1 MDRKTLDKMVP
12 VTELA
17 QRTSA
22 IVQEVE
28 DGDFKYVVKRNKVVA
43 VVMNIEI
50 LLAIKELSKTW
61 SSDRDDNEWADIVD
75 YATTVVAVRKAKRG
89 PWSELDLDSLLAA
102 EGMTRDDLK

>member
-28 DGDFKYVVKRNKVVA
+28 DGDFKYIVKRNKVVA

-61 SSDRDDNEWADIVD
+61 SSDQDDNEWADIVD
-75 YATTVVAVRKAKRG
+75 YATTVVAVRKAKNQ
-89 PWSELDLDSLLAA
+89 PELPFDLDELLSQ
-102 EGMTRDDLK
+102 EGSSREDLG